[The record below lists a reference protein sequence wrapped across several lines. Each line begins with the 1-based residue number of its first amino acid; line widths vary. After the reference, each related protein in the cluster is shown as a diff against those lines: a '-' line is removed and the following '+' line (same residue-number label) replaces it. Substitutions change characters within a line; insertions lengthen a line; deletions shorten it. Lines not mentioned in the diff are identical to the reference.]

1 MLPLLILTAM
11 TYAHSEHIVET
22 DWVAQHAADADVRVV
37 DMRQSGY
44 GDGHVPG
51 AVYLSPVAI
60 RDAKA
65 APTFLPT
72 PTAFQ
77 DMMAKLGISDRTH
90 VIAYDERGG
99 IYAARLWWIL
109 NYYGHTNVALMNG
122 GWTKWAAE
130 RRDASKDTPMP
141 AAGRFTPNPQP
152 RWLATADD
160 VVKAIGKG
168 DVKIV
173 DARTQKEI
181 DGVDLRNI
189 KRGGFVPTSV
199 PVYWED
205 LLDPTTKAF
214 KSGDEIERIY
224 QSRGILP
231 SQQVIAYCQVGMRA
245 SVDLF
250 ALHLIGY
257 DNLRNYYGAWE
268 EWGNRDDLPLAT
280 NATAATQTPAPATR
294 NPVPVTFDAKGAAK
308 FMDARQ
314 AWWQSWPNSQRDH
327 DTFCISCHTAMPYA
341 IGRPALRGALGE
353 AGPSEPERKLIEN
366 VVKRVTMWR
375 DVEPWYPDQT
385 RGIPKT
391 SESRGTE
398 SVFDALVLALRDAQ
412 TGQLADDTRAA
423 FANMWTLQMRA
434 QEASGSWAWINF
446 HYEPWEAPQS
456 PYFGASMAAI
466 AVATAPENYAQ
477 TPAIQDNLKLLREYF
492 ARETDKQSL
501 FNQLMG
507 LWASTKMEGL
517 LTKAQQKA
525 AIDAALSKQQID
537 GGWSTSSLAPWKRVD
552 NTPEE
557 TNSDG
562 YATGLVT
569 LALQSAGVPASDPR
583 VAKGLAWLR
592 SNQNRETGQWFA
604 SSQNK
609 NRDPNS
615 DIGKFMSDAA
625 TAYAV
630 LALTHR

>member
-1 MLPLLILTAM
+1 MS
-11 TYAHSEHIVET
+11 YAHPEQLVET
-22 DWVAQHAADADVRVV
+22 DWVAQHTADANVRVV
-37 DMRQSGY
+37 DMRQNGY
-44 GDGHVPG
+44 ADGHVPG
-51 AVYLSPVAI
+51 AVYLSPLAI

-72 PTAFQ
+72 PQAFQ
-77 DMMAKLGISDRTH
+77 DMMAKLGISDTTR
-90 VIAYDERGG
+90 VVAYDERGG

-109 NYYGHTNVALMNG
+109 NYYGHANVALMNG
-122 GWTKWAAE
+122 GWIKWTAEQRAAAK
-130 RRDASKDTPMP
+130 DAPAP
-141 AAGRFTPNPQP
+141 AAGRFTPKPQA
-152 RWLATADD
+152 RWVATADD
-160 VVKAIGKG
+160 VKQAIGQPN
-168 DVKIV
+168 VKIV

-189 KRGGFVPTSV
+189 KRGGFVPSSV

-205 LLDPTTKAF
+205 LLDPTAKTF
-214 KSGDEIERIY
+214 KPAPEIAQIY
-224 QSRGILP
+224 ESRGIRP

-250 ALHLIGY
+250 ALHLVGY

-280 NATAATQTPAPATR
+280 APRSAASTPQGAASTDW
-294 NPVPVTFDAKGAAK
+294 DAKGAAQ

-314 AWWQSWPNSQRDH
+314 TWWQSWPNSQRDH
-327 DTFCISCHTAMPYA
+327 DTFCVSCHTAMPYA
-341 IGRPALRGALGE
+341 ISRPALRGALHE
-353 AGPSEPERKLIEN
+353 SGPSEPERKLIEN

-398 SVFDALVLALRDAQ
+398 SVFDAFVLALRDAQ
-412 TGQLADDTRAA
+412 AGKLSDDTRAA
-423 FANMWTLQMRA
+423 FDHMWALQMKSTDV
-434 QEASGSWAWINF
+434 SGSWAWINF
-446 HYEPWEAPQS
+446 HYEPWEAPGS

-466 AVATAPENYAQ
+466 AVATAPEHYASA
-477 TPAIQDNLKLLREYF
+477 PAIQENLKLLRGYF
-492 ARETDKQSL
+492 ERETDKQSL

-507 LWASTKMEGL
+507 LWASSKVEGL

-525 AIDAALSKQQID
+525 AVDAALAKQQTD
-537 GGWSTSSLAPWKRVD
+537 GGWATSSLAAWKRVD
-552 NTPEE
+552 NTAED
-557 TNSDG
+557 TVSDG
-562 YATGLVT
+562 FATGLVT
-569 LALQSAGVPASDPR
+569 LALQAAGVPASDPR
-583 VAKGLAWLR
+583 VAKGLVWLR
-592 SNQNRETGQWFA
+592 ANQNRQTGQWFA

-630 LALTHR
+630 LALTQK